1 MLQSKKIRILVVC
14 FLFTFLI
21 ITLNFIKLPINYLAS
36 KKIDTKKES
45 LILLKDIESQSLKLL
60 PLPMLEI
67 KNALIHIDL
76 DLVKYDLN
84 IPNLEI
90 SRTFFNKNNIFINI
104 NEASLKNIQMNIL
117 KNPYPFE
124 YNIEKLK
131 INIFKEGENYEIKT
145 TTFEIS
151 DTELAF
157 NLQLKNKSLKKLS
170 FLFRN
175 LDMNELS
182 LFLNEN
188 TQNYLKIFDSPILD
202 AQGEYTDNYID
213 LEKFVL
219 DIDGYSSITMKGNLN
234 LNALSKSEL
243 SVRGTNFNNKKF
255 FELLA
260 NFNFNISKTNF
271 DLHYL
276 NNDNFTFYTNFNSNN
291 IIINKE
297 GGYGDFNEI
306 YIPLKNKIW

>member
-1 MLQSKKIRILVVC
+1 MLQSKKITILVIC

-21 ITLNFIKLPINYLAS
+21 VALNFIKLPINYITS
-36 KKIDTKKES
+36 KKIETITGNLLS
-45 LILLKDIESQSLKLL
+45 LKNIDSQSLTLL
-60 PLPMLEI
+60 PLPMLEV
-67 KNALIHIDL
+67 KNALIHIDH
-76 DLVKYDLN
+76 DLVKCDLN

-202 AQGEYTDNYID
+202 AKGEYTDNLII

-219 DIDGYSSITMKGNLN
+219 DIDGYRSILMEGHLN

-243 SVRGTNFNNKKF
+243 SVRGVNFNNKQF
-255 FELLA
+255 FEFL
-260 NFNFNISKTNF
+260 NNFNIDMSKTIISLIQS
-271 DLHYL
+271 D
-276 NNDNFTFYTNFNSNN
+276 NNDFNFYIELNTNNL
-291 IIINKE
+291 IINKE
-297 GGYGDFNEI
+297 EVYGDFN
-306 YIPLKNKIW
+306 

>member
-1 MLQSKKIRILVVC
+1 MLQSKKITILVIC

-21 ITLNFIKLPINYLAS
+21 VALNFIKLPINYITS
-36 KKIDTKKES
+36 KKIETITGNLLS
-45 LILLKDIESQSLKLL
+45 LKNIDSQSLTLL
-60 PLPMLEI
+60 PLPMLEV
-67 KNALIHIDL
+67 KNALIHIDH
-76 DLVKYDLN
+76 DLVKCDLN

-202 AQGEYTDNYID
+202 AKGEYTDNLII

-219 DIDGYSSITMKGNLN
+219 DIDGYRSILMEGHLN

-243 SVRGTNFNNKKF
+243 SVRGVNFNNMQF
-255 FELLA
+255 FEFL
-260 NFNFNISKTNF
+260 NNFNIDMSKTIISLIQS
-271 DLHYL
+271 D
-276 NNDNFTFYTNFNSNN
+276 NNDFNFYIELNTNNL
-291 IIINKE
+291 IINKE
-297 GGYGDFNEI
+297 EVYGDFN
-306 YIPLKNKIW
+306 

>member
-1 MLQSKKIRILVVC
+1 
-14 FLFTFLI
+14 
-21 ITLNFIKLPINYLAS
+21 
-36 KKIDTKKES
+36 
-45 LILLKDIESQSLKLL
+45 
-60 PLPMLEI
+60 MLEI

-76 DLVKYDLN
+76 DLFKYDLN

-175 LDMNELS
+175 LYMNELS

-202 AQGEYTDNYID
+202 VQGEYTDNLID

-219 DIDGYSSITMKGNLN
+219 DIDGYSSIAMKGNLN

-243 SVRGTNFNNKKF
+243 SVREQILIKEVFN
-255 FELLA
+255 
-260 NFNFNISKTNF
+260 
-271 DLHYL
+271 Y
-276 NNDNFTFYTNFNSNN
+276 
-291 IIINKE
+291 
-297 GGYGDFNEI
+297 
-306 YIPLKNKIW
+306 

>member
-1 MLQSKKIRILVVC
+1 MLQSKKITILVIC

-21 ITLNFIKLPINYLAS
+21 VALNFIKLPINYITS
-36 KKIDTKKES
+36 KKIETITGNLLS
-45 LILLKDIESQSLKLL
+45 LKNIDSQSLTLL
-60 PLPMLEI
+60 PLPMLEV
-67 KNALIHIDL
+67 KNALIHIDH
-76 DLVKYDLN
+76 DLVKCDLN

-175 LDMNELS
+175 ADMNELS

-202 AQGEYTDNYID
+202 VQGEYTDNLII

-219 DIDGYSSITMKGNLN
+219 DIDGYRSILMNGHLN

-243 SVRGTNFNNKKF
+243 KVRGVNFNNKQF
-255 FELLA
+255 FEFL
-260 NFNFNISKTNF
+260 NNFNIDMSKTIISLIQS
-271 DLHYL
+271 D
-276 NNDNFTFYTNFNSNN
+276 NNDFNFYIELNTNNL
-291 IIINKE
+291 IINKE
-297 GGYGDFNEI
+297 EVYGDFN
-306 YIPLKNKIW
+306 